1 MRNPSR
7 TSLFLFFLSL
17 LLCSGFLS
25 GCAILGG
32 ESRDFRSQAPTMPHV
47 ARGALLAPASPLSG
61 SGKIDSEVLDVPPL
75 LPKMVLRDTVE
86 ARNVLRVYVSLQRED
101 TEECYRVILQ
111 ALPKDDRRYQE
122 VVAHYEKRFG
132 EKKVR

>member
-1 MRNPSR
+1 MRDPPWQRMLNAARRPCPFSICSLMLAGILFIWGCGKPSDQKAYEEIVATMAMEKAKR
-7 TSLFLFFLSL
+7 FF
-17 LLCSGFLS
+17 
-25 GCAILGG
+25 
-32 ESRDFRSQAPTMPHV
+32 DTYPQ
-47 ARGALLAPASPLSG
+47 SPYRNRL
-61 SGKIDSEVLDVPPL
+61 
-75 LPKMVLRDTVE
+75 VE
-86 ARNVLRVYVSLQRED
+86 EIVEWCQRED